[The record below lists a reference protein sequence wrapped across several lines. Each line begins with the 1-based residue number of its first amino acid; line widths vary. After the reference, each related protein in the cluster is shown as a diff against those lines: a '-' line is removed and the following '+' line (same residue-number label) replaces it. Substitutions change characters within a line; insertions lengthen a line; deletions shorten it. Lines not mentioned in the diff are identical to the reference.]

1 MEVDSADEGNE
12 FTNGTKENGL
22 APVLPNTYG
31 EGFPY
36 APVDWPM
43 PGDVWGWK
51 VGKRTSLS
59 GFFLDRNLYLPRSLQ
74 QGGQMKR
81 SFSSKLS
88 VERYLKEAFP
98 SADLDA
104 FFASFSWKIPSE
116 RLTREQMILIGF
128 DEGQMSLTM
137 PPEETSEDSASGSLY
152 GGACCKAGNK
162 TCCSLTIEERNPPAT
177 VMPCDV
183 CCSEP
188 GFCRDC
194 CCILCC
200 KTVDSSLGGY
210 SFIKCK
216 AAATEGYICGHVAHL
231 DCALRSYM
239 AGTFGGTIGL
249 DAEYYCRRCDA
260 RTDLISHVAE
270 LLKTCESIN
279 MQENVEKILNAG
291 LCILR
296 NSQKPGARSL
306 QDRIG
311 FVIEK
316 LKPQNSLD
324 GVWKEE
330 DNISA
335 TPTVEITSCQEAVDC
350 GMQED
355 LSTNVDHRSAS
366 QKLDEVIDRVL
377 HRLRKSQETEY
388 QIAEERLS
396 AQRNY
401 ILNLYQQVEM
411 ERSELARNP
420 SDAMRNAVLNRVE
433 QIKREAKK
441 LKDMRII
448 CRGFGRTPKT
458 VLREHFCLDVQD

>member
-1 MEVDSADEGNE
+1 MEIDSADKDNE
-12 FTNGTKENGL
+12 FPNGTKENGL
-22 APVLPNTYG
+22 APVFPNTYG

-51 VGKRTSLS
+51 VGRRTSLS
-59 GFFLDRNLYLPRSLQ
+59 GFFLDRYLYLPRSLQ
-74 QGGQMKR
+74 QGGKMR
-81 SFSSKLS
+81 RNFASKLS
-88 VERYLKEAFP
+88 VKQYLMEAFP
-98 SADLDA
+98 NADLDA
-104 FFASFSWKIPSE
+104 FFASFSWKIPSK
-116 RLTREQMILIGF
+116 RLTRERMILIDF
-128 DEGQMSLTM
+128 DEGQMSLTI
-137 PPEETSEDSASGSLY
+137 PPEETSEDSESDSLF
-152 GGACCKAGNK
+152 GGAHCKAGNK
-162 TCCSLTIEERNPPAT
+162 TCCSVTTEERSPPAT
-177 VMPCDV
+177 AMPCDV

-200 KTVDSSLGGY
+200 KTVDSSHGGY

-231 DCALRSYM
+231 DCALRSFM
-239 AGTFGGTIGL
+239 AGTVGGTIGL

-260 RTDLISHVAE
+260 RTDLTPHVAE
-270 LLKTCESIN
+270 LLKTCEAIN
-279 MQENVEKILNAG
+279 TRENVEKILNVG

-296 NSQKPGARSL
+296 NSQKPGAKSL
-306 QDRIG
+306 HDRIG
-311 FVIEK
+311 MVIEK
-316 LKPQNSLD
+316 LKHGNSLD
-324 GVWKEE
+324 DVWKEE
-330 DNISA
+330 DNISTA
-335 TPTVEITSCQEAVDC
+335 PTVETTNHQETVDC

-355 LSTNVDHRSAS
+355 LSINFDHRSAS

-388 QIAEERLS
+388 KIAEERLS
-396 AQRNY
+396 AQRDY

-411 ERSELARNP
+411 ERSELARSP
-420 SDAMRNAVLNRVE
+420 SDAMRNAVLARVE

-448 CRGFGRTPKT
+448 FKGFGKTPKN
-458 VLREHFCLDVQD
+458 VLREHFGLDVQD